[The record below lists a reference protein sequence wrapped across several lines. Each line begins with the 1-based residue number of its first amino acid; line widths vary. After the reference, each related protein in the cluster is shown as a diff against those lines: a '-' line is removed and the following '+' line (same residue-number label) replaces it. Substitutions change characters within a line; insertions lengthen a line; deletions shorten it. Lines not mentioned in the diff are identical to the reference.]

1 MFDPWIGKV
10 PWRRKWQPTQVFL
23 SGKPHGQEEPGGLQS
38 TGLQKSRP
46 SNPDDRMQF
55 SRVTKQKWKGRG
67 SVWKATEHDR
77 MGHPEIHKQPGVGG
91 AG

>member
-1 MFDPWIGKV
+1 MGHRDKMTF
-10 PWRRKWQPTQVFL
+10 
-23 SGKPHGQEEPGGLQS
+23 
-38 TGLQKSRP
+38 P

-77 MGHPEIHKQPGVGG
+77 MGHPETHKQPGVGG
-91 AG
+91 AGRVAE

>member
-1 MFDPWIGKV
+1 MGHRDKMTF
-10 PWRRKWQPTQVFL
+10 
-23 SGKPHGQEEPGGLQS
+23 
-38 TGLQKSRP
+38 P

-77 MGHPEIHKQPGVGG
+77 MGHPETHKQPGVGG